1 MEYGNRRPFLQ
12 QKNRAT
18 IHRVGD
24 NLDFSI
30 HLHNAVELVL
40 MRSGQTTVLY
50 EGERIELNGG
60 DVFLAFPDR
69 IHGYEDS
76 RDSESVLF
84 IIPVHPHL
92 DEFRDILEHKL
103 PVEPV
108 LRKGTWE
115 HTRLSQLLELA
126 LADRAEGDKTVH
138 GYALLIMA
146 KLLPLFEL
154 QDLPSGST
162 SALQAVLRYLSQHYT
177 QPLTRKELAAA
188 VGYHESY
195 ISHLFSDT
203 LHTTLTDYITALR
216 IDDAVE
222 LLNYTDL
229 TMGQI
234 AEELGFG
241 SLRSFNRAFFGRM
254 QMTPSACRRAARR
267 G

>member
-1 MEYGNRRPFLQ
+1 MEQGNRRPFLQ

-18 IHRVGD
+18 IHRMGD

-50 EGERIELNGG
+50 EGKRIDLNGG
-60 DVFLAFPDR
+60 DLFLAFPDR

-76 RDSESVLF
+76 RDSESILF
-84 IIPVHPHL
+84 IIPVHPYL
-92 DEFRDILEHKL
+92 NEFRDILEHKL

-115 HTRLSQLLELA
+115 HTQLGLLLELA
-126 LADRAEGDKTVH
+126 LADREEGDKTVY

-154 QDLPSGST
+154 QDLPNGSA
-162 SALQAVLRYLSQHYT
+162 SALQAVLLYLNRHYT
-177 QPLTRKELAAA
+177 QTLTRKELAAA

-216 IDDAVE
+216 INDAVE
-222 LLNYTDL
+222 LLNHTDL
-229 TMGQI
+229 TVGQI
-234 AEELGFG
+234 AEDLGFG
-241 SLRSFNRAFFGRM
+241 SVRSFNRAFLDRM
-254 QMTPSACRRAARR
+254 HMTPTACRRETRH